1 MSITNNTE
9 PRVLRI
15 MVEECEE
22 FLKEHETPRD
32 RMIRYA
38 LDLQR
43 SMLREGKLTVEVERL
58 RKIEAAQL
66 AELEAISAALGT
78 NEGHSSVH
86 HIERLR
92 AEVERLQ
99 NELAK
104 WMNHWRTKL

>member
-1 MSITNNTE
+1 MSGDHNMHCSGNQPDIVT
-9 PRVLRI
+9 RLRADAEYTDDI
-15 MVEECEE
+15 GLCADAADE
-22 FLKEHETPRD
+22 
-32 RMIRYA
+32 I
-38 LDLQR
+38 
-43 SMLREGKLTVEVERL
+43 ERL
-58 RKIEAAQL
+58 RRIEAAQL

-99 NELAK
+99 NELAH